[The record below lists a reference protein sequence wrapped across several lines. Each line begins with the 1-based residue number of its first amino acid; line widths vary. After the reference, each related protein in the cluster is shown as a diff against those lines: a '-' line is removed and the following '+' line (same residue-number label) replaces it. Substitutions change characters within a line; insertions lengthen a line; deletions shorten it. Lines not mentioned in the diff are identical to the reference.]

1 MKLFGA
7 ATYRTRVGFDFTVEA
22 GYTSSTTF
30 IERETS
36 PQDPTQLLYIPNPV
50 RPYAVI
56 NARVG
61 YKLLNDRV
69 TVALVGTNLGPS
81 HTQHPFGNL
90 ISRRFF
96 ATLSIA
102 P

>member
-1 MKLFGA
+1 
-7 ATYRTRVGFDFTVEA
+7 VQP
-22 GYTSSTTF
+22 YT
-30 IERETS
+30 
-36 PQDPTQLLYIPNPV
+36 
-50 RPYAVI
+50 VI

-61 YKLLNDRV
+61 YKLLDDRV
-69 TVALVGTNLGPS
+69 AVALVGTNLGPS

-96 ATLSIA
+96 VTLSVA